1 MLATDPCYASMRLD
15 PCMSRER
22 AWIVGV
28 SIATADDLAQ
38 ALPPSRAVS
47 WARWYA
53 HELPEPLVCALDEGR
68 ALLVLQRS
76 RADAVDQAAPAALG
90 LVDLIDLAGDEGEDE
105 DELTSSEPEEQPLH
119 EVEVLVV
126 DARGEPR
133 AGLVYELRLPDGR
146 VETGRTGP
154 DGVLRHRGLPQAGD
168 CQLTFPELV
177 PALAA

>member
-15 PCMSRER
+15 PCPSRER
-22 AWIVGV
+22 AWIVGA
-28 SIATADDLAQ
+28 SIATVDELAQ

-53 HELPEPLVCALDEGR
+53 HELPEPLVRALDEGR

-76 RADAVDQAAPAALG
+76 RAIAVDQAAPAALG
-90 LVDLIDLAGDEGEDE
+90 LVDLARLAGDQGEDE
-105 DELTSSEPEEQPLH
+105 DELTSSEPEEQTLH

-133 AGLVYELRLPDGR
+133 AGVVYELRLPDGG

-154 DGVLRHRGLPQAGD
+154 DGVLRHRGLPHAGN